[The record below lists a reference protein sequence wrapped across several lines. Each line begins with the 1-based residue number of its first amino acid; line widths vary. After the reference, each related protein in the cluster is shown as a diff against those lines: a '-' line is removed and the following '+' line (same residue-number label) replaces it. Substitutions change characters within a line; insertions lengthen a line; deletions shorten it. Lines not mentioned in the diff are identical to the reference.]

1 MNPNLKTMKKLLLIG
16 LALLASAGTMM
27 AQEEAHR
34 YGIKSGIAHEVT
46 RLNEHETPAVHYFD
60 NYGDCEAVVQTI
72 DMGGLG
78 SFENTTIVKKEK
90 AWFLNASGMT
100 EFDNPLP
107 DLTFI
112 NPSEAV
118 VAKYKL
124 VDTGEEEEVLG
135 RICRKYTYET
145 TQGRK
150 KVQNTAWV
158 YKGITLKSI
167 MKIGRRETYYEM
179 TDFQE
184 NAEVP
189 AEIFNIPE

>member
-1 MNPNLKTMKKLLLIG
+1 MKKLLLIAMVLLTTIG
-16 LALLASAGTMM
+16 LTM
-27 AQEEAHR
+27 AQEKAHR

-60 NYGDCEAVVQTI
+60 NYGDYETVVQTI
-72 DMGGLG
+72 DMGALG
-78 SFENTTIVKKEK
+78 SYESTTVVKNEK
-90 AWFLNASGMT
+90 AWFVNASGSK
-100 EFDNPLP
+100 EFDNPIS
-107 DLTFI
+107 DLTFV

-118 VAKYKL
+118 IAKYNL

-135 RICRKYTYET
+135 RKCRKYTYET

-150 KVQNTAWV
+150 KVQNTVWV

-167 MKIGRRETYYEM
+167 MKIGRRETYFEM

-184 NAEVP
+184 NAKVP
-189 AEIFNIPE
+189 ADVFNIPD